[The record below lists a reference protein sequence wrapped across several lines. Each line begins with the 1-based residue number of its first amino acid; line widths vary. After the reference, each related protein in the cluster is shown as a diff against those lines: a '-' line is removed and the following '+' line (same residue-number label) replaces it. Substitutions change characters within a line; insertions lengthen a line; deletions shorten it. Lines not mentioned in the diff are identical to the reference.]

1 MGTYALKRILQLI
14 SILLAITFLSFAMM
28 RLAGSDAVVQKM
40 ENTGV
45 TLSQEAM
52 DAARKE
58 LELDQTFL
66 TQYARW
72 LGACSGGIWAKAI
85 CPVKRC
91 FRSFSP
97 NCPPPCFWPSVRFSS
112 PSVFPFPL
120 EY

>member
-1 MGTYALKRILQLI
+1 MGTYALKRILQRI
-14 SILLAITFLSFAMM
+14 PILPAITFLSFAMM
-28 RLAGSDAVVQKM
+28 RLAGSDAVMQKM

-58 LELDQTFL
+58 LGLDQPFL
-66 TQYARW
+66 TQYAR
-72 LGACSGGIWAKAI
+72 
-85 CPVKRC
+85 RC

-97 NCPPPCFWPSVRFSS
+97 NCPPPCFWPPVRFSS

-120 EY
+120 EYWEQ

>member
-14 SILLAITFLSFAMM
+14 PILLAIIFLSFAMM
-28 RLAGSDAVVQKM
+28 RLAGSDAVMQKM

-58 LELDQTFL
+58 PGLDQPFL

-72 LGACSGGIWAKAI
+72 LGACSGGRYGQKL
-85 CPVKRC
+85 
-91 FRSFSP
+91 
-97 NCPPPCFWPSVRFSS
+97 SVR
-112 PSVFPFPL
+112 
-120 EY
+120 

>member
-14 SILLAITFLSFAMM
+14 PILLAITFLSFAMM
-28 RLAGSDAVVQKM
+28 RLAGSDAVMQKM

-58 LELDQTFL
+58 LGLDQPFL

-72 LGACSGGIWAKAI
+72 LGGVLRGDMGKSYLSG
-85 CPVKRC
+85 
-91 FRSFSP
+91 
-97 NCPPPCFWPSVRFSS
+97 
-112 PSVFPFPL
+112 
-120 EY
+120 E